1 MASRKIGTCIRSSS
15 TLLKHFVSSMAS
27 DAASSSDR
35 PAKLRKIEDFR
46 RQLPYV
52 SLSALQSVLD
62 LVEKEG
68 VPQLHSRKHAKQAVE
83 QKLRSFNQYGPLL
96 DEMEC
101 KMLDGTTM
109 KVPFCNLL
117 TLLQGC
123 YAEDTYF
130 CDLLNQLHTMTPSS
144 LEAPWHG
151 ILYADEVHPGNQL
164 SSSGRKTWA
173 IYFSFLQMT
182 PKLLSD
188 ERNWFTLMVLRSDMV
203 AQLEAGIG
211 QCIRILL
218 EKMFGAANNRSG
230 TNPLH
235 GVALRSSSCRLRLF
249 FGLNMFLQ
257 DGSAQK
263 FTFSNRQDSGSKM
276 CMCCKNIWGLKSG
289 DEDFKLSAKFLTRAS
304 CHVASDE
311 EILSSW
317 DRLKLK
323 EASLTKG
330 KFKDWQQ
337 ATGWTY
343 STEALL
349 MSEVLRSLHLL
360 KPISQYCFD
369 WMHGLC
375 SNGVL
380 NYVIF
385 WTLQAL
391 KNAGMNDVWR
401 RVCEYMKLWCWPLH
415 VSQKAGFVAK
425 LFEDKAVKGHNKDQ
439 KLRCSAS
446 EVLSLHQ
453 PLRHFL
459 LRCCNTVP
467 CDLPRKACLSWL
479 RVLEI
484 LLHAPLRLPNPGEL
498 LACVEEAL
506 QLCVDAEWSDGLI
519 PKFHWTLHFED
530 QVQRFRA
537 APSCFTMERKH
548 KHVRRYGSGV
558 ANTKTY
564 ESTILQEVTCDHV
577 THLTRDQKCILTAH
591 LVDPHPMPKKLQ
603 TWMLENGV
611 IANHQAAST
620 SSEARL
626 ASGAMLKKGDYVLFK
641 ATPPLL
647 CGCAEVF
654 CLLQT
659 DEVHAAVLSVS
670 DLVQHS
676 PREHFAKWKPRA
688 DAFEV
693 MDLKS
698 FLMPLVY
705 NKAADGT
712 ITTLLPMHISVSPT

>member
-1 MASRKIGTCIRSSS
+1 MAS
-15 TLLKHFVSSMAS
+15 H
-27 DAASSSDR
+27 AAGSSDR
-35 PAKLRKIEDFR
+35 PCKLRKLEHFR

-62 LVEKEG
+62 LVDKEG
-68 VPQLHSRKHAKQAVE
+68 VPELHSRKNAKQAVE
-83 QKLRSFNQYGPLL
+83 QHIRSFNQYGPLL
-96 DEMEC
+96 DEMDC
-101 KMLDGTTM
+101 KMLDGRTK

-123 YAEDTYF
+123 YSQNTYF
-130 CDLLNQLHTMTPSS
+130 ADLLNKIHTMTPSS

-151 ILYADEVHPGNQL
+151 ILYSDEVHPGNQL

-182 PKLLSD
+182 PKLLAD
-188 ERNWFTLMVLRSDMV
+188 ERNWFTLMVCRTDEV
-203 AQLEAGIG
+203 AKLESGIG

-218 EKMFGAANNRSG
+218 ERLFGG
-230 TNPLH
+230 DTNPQH
-235 GVALRSSSCRLRLF
+235 GVALRSDTTRIRLYFSLH
-249 FGLNMFLQ
+249 MFLQ

-276 CMCCKNIWGLKSG
+276 CMCCKNVWGLKEG
-289 DEDFKLSAKFLTRAS
+289 DDDFKLSAKFLTRSS
-304 CHVASDE
+304 CQIASDE

-317 DRLKLK
+317 DRLSVK
-323 EASLTKG
+323 EASLSKG

-337 ATGWTY
+337 ASGWTY
-343 STEALL
+343 SPAALL
-349 MSEVLRSLHLL
+349 MSETLRRLHLL

-380 NYVIF
+380 NYVIL

-391 KNAGMNDVWR
+391 KDAGMDDVWR
-401 RVCEYMKLWCWPLH
+401 RLCEYMKLWCWPLH
-415 VSQKAGFVAK
+415 VSQKAGVVSK
-425 LFEDKAVKGHNKDQ
+425 LFDDSAVKKNVKE
-439 KLRCSAS
+439 KKFRCSAS

-459 LRCCNTVP
+459 LRCCTVP
-467 CDLPRKACLSWL
+467 CDPARKACLAWL

-484 LLHAPLRLPNPGEL
+484 LLHAPLRFPSPGEL
-498 LACVEEAL
+498 STCVEQAL
-506 QLCVDAEWSDGLI
+506 QLCVDAGWSDRLI
-519 PKFHWTLHFED
+519 PKFHWSLHYED
-530 QVQRFRA
+530 QLQRFRA
-537 APSCFTMERKH
+537 APSCWTMERKH
-548 KHVRRYGSGV
+548 KHVRRYGSGI
-558 ANTKTY
+558 ANTSTY
-564 ESTILQEVTCDHV
+564 EKTILQEVTCDHV
-577 THLTRDQKCILTAH
+577 THLTKDQRCILTAH

-603 TWMLENGV
+603 TWMLEHGV
-611 IANHQAAST
+611 IGNQQVAST

-626 ASGAMLKKGDYVLFK
+626 ASGAMLKKGDYVLFT

-647 CGCAEVF
+647 YGCAEVW

-659 DEVHAAVLSVS
+659 DEVHAAVMSVCE
-670 DLVQHS
+670 LVLQS
-676 PREHFAKWKPRA
+676 PKEHFAKWKGQGSN
-688 DAFEV
+688 FEV
-693 MDLKS
+693 MDLNR
-698 FLMPLVY
+698 LVMPLVY

-712 ITTLLPMHISVSPT
+712 ITTLLPMHISVSPS